1 MLDTKMLSQ
10 ILETEI
16 KDKKNGIPVIRKIA
30 LTKLGYVRN
39 LVKNESDFSEYG
51 RDSEGM
57 RRWLYDNFPRL
68 EETVR
73 SEISQLWHIF
83 KFRSNKKILFF
94 YNVFLRLSQKA
105 LQLEEKDVDLV
116 FRMCNEHGDG
126 LELKEARSLPCIFRI
141 AVCVRICECFDEAAS
156 GGNGKDLLSETE
168 HLFYS
173 LDNLLTFSEQ
183 DALRYNAVEKM
194 LRKDPAG
201 LYTKLTEK
209 TKSSYRN
216 NLSRLARR
224 SKRTEFVTAQ
234 DIVEICRTQTQ
245 EKRHIGTYLCDKPH
259 GGGVYLVLL
268 VFLSLLFTTLL
279 CLISPLFALGF
290 LPVYGCTKLLLDKIY
305 NRFILR
311 DFCVPCVKLGG
322 IPDGQGVMVVITTL
336 LTGDERDEQVFTSL
350 ERMYFSNGGKN
361 VYFGVLCDL
370 CDSMEKHDKKDDEI
384 ISRANGNILRLRNKY
399 GDAFFLFLRERE
411 YSESEEKY
419 IAPERKRGAVAA
431 LTELLCMKN
440 DVFSQGSIKPS
451 GDICEN
457 VRYIFTLDSDTNL
470 AFDCLNKLVGI
481 MIHPQ
486 NTPVADKQTATV
498 TKGYGILQPNV
509 NPTVRSSKKSFF
521 SCVMCGHGGID
532 GYNTGGGG
540 MLMPLFGVSFFCGK
554 GMFEKNCFYATLCGK
569 NGFKKNT
576 VLSHDAPEGA
586 RLRCAYVPDV
596 TLTDSFPSE
605 CLSYY
610 KRQHRWIRGDI
621 QNFRF
626 LMPYVSA
633 SDGKKMRNRINF
645 ASRFFMWQNIYSCLI
660 PVFTVFLLGAAL
672 FCEFSVG
679 AALVTVAMSVYMLPF
694 VYSVFSLSKIRMWHN
709 IRRHYFSTGVYTGV
723 WTSFMRMLFEITDMV
738 KLAYVSLDAIFRS
751 FYRSIF
757 SHKKML
763 EWITAS
769 QNDREKK
776 DGLLGYIK
784 KNLVSALFGAAF
796 FVISPF
802 GFVKIIALMWLFMPV
817 FAYHAGRD
825 KENKKHIPSEKQR
838 KKLAVYCEDMW
849 RFFSENV
856 SELTFFLP
864 TDNISLYPERK
875 MSRMTSPTNI
885 GFYLLSAVCARKLG
899 LIDSRELDKRL
910 LETMLSVDSIEK
922 YEGLLFNWYDVFKKE
937 PMNPKYISSV
947 DLGNYIACLVCVNEA
962 LEEYKDELPQYE
974 SIKKLLKKLMS
985 ECRLSM
991 LYDSKRKLFY
1001 IGALLK
1007 DEEFI
1012 PDRNRYDMLMSEA
1025 RILSFVA
1032 VANRYVPSEHYFCLS
1047 RRFVQGRGYMGLA
1060 SWSGTAFEFFL
1071 PEIFLP
1077 SEQGTLLY
1085 EASRFAYSSMR
1096 AQGVHNNGRYVFGI
1110 SESCYNEFDDASNY
1124 KYHAFGLE
1132 NIALNVFKKQNVVSP
1147 YSSFLFLPFY
1157 RDEVFSNLENMK
1169 ASGAYG
1175 EYGFYESLDFE
1186 RCEKDGSPSVVKC
1199 FMSHH
1204 VGMSIAAAVNVL
1216 CDFQVAKWFGK
1227 NAVIS
1232 SALELT
1238 HEKIP
1243 YDAYIK
1249 RTPRRYRKCSKG
1261 LPQEKKPA
1269 SYVPTLYAKLCDGKT
1284 QLYAKRDRLV
1294 IKHDGLQTARNGLF
1308 IDGINSFFAE
1318 INVGGESFVFDK
1330 NSTLLRSRGDVRYQ
1344 KSFRNAAGEN
1354 FEASL
1359 SLTIDKNTADIVRI
1373 RMRLRQLSGRRD
1385 TKVICRFCFYPLVD
1399 TRENSKV
1406 CSFFDDSDTI
1416 LKQVNDSEV
1425 YFRRNSRNLCF
1436 CTGAVDGKNKKADIE
1451 NERISLCTEPVI
1463 RNGFLQSEF
1472 AISFSDSRKCAE
1484 MGFVRCMEKSFD
1496 EACSELEKRS
1506 SEQNG
1511 LEYKKRRE
1519 SRIKDVLGYSM
1530 EKEETHFD
1538 FPLDSREKPLI
1549 MLCGNSFCSLLSEN
1563 YLGMSFCGN
1572 VNSKR
1577 ITAFSGINGKEF
1589 FGERVLFDKSF
1600 DLCKNAVEVSAYPH
1614 AVIYNGNYENAE
1626 YRVTVFVHADL
1637 PCKIIRVQT
1646 DSPGKV
1652 RFELL
1657 PHDTMNR
1664 KRYIGSGLVCFGKD
1678 EEQENKGFVFGFC
1691 RDTDGNTEGA
1701 EYDVSDKIAVNFRPY
1716 ENNRNGQKEYVF
1728 CVGFSSQERAYE
1740 IQRQL
1745 RESDLCK
1752 ELASAKKLCKILT
1765 VDSEN
1770 VSEKVTQ
1777 TLSEY
1782 FSFPKDGVCKRALVC
1797 TSEPLFLFDAV
1808 LLLYTGSN
1816 LCADKAK
1823 KIACMNPSGTLSKLL
1838 VCLFVG
1844 GYYKKNQNCDE
1855 FLETKKNGETL
1866 YRRCLSYLLDES
1878 ERDGFD
1884 SLYCLCLEEFSA
1896 VCDSLNDLRTS
1907 EVLQV
1912 RKNALLDRH
1921 KNGIFL

>member
-1 MLDTKMLSQ
+1 MLDTEMFSQ
-10 ILETEI
+10 ILETER
-16 KDKKNGIPVIRKIA
+16 KNRKARITVIRTIA
-30 LTKLGYVRN
+30 MKKLGCVRN
-39 LVKNESDFSEYG
+39 LVKNENDFSEYG

-57 RRWLYDNFPRL
+57 RLWLYDNFPRL
-68 EETVR
+68 EETVK
-73 SEISQLWHIF
+73 SDITGLWHIF
-83 KFRSNKKILFF
+83 KFHSNKKMLFF

-105 LQLEEKDVDLV
+105 LKLEEKDVDLV
-116 FRMCNEHGDG
+116 FRKCNEYGNG
-126 LELKEARSLPCIFRI
+126 LELREAKSLPYIFRI
-141 AVCVRICECFDEAAS
+141 AVCVRICECFDEAAL

-183 DALRYNAVEKM
+183 DALRHNAVEKM
-194 LRKDPAG
+194 LEKDPAG
-201 LYTKLTEK
+201 LYESLTEK
-209 TKSSYRN
+209 TKISYRN
-216 NLSRLARR
+216 NLSRIARS
-224 SKRTEFVTAQ
+224 SKRTELVTAREL
-234 DIVEICRTQTQ
+234 VEKCRTQTQ
-245 EKRHIGTYLCDKPH
+245 DKRHIGTYLCDKPR
-259 GGGVYLVLL
+259 GGGAYLVLL

-279 CLISPLFALGF
+279 CSISPLFVLAF
-290 LPVYGCTKLLLDKIY
+290 LSVYGCTKLLLDKIY
-305 NRFILR
+305 NRFLLR

-322 IPDGQGVMVVITTL
+322 IPEEHGVMVVITTL
-336 LTGDERDEQVFTSL
+336 LTGDERDEQVFSSL
-350 ERMYFSNGGKN
+350 ERMYFSNGGEN

-370 CDSMEKHDKKDDEI
+370 CDSVEKHDEKDDDI
-384 ISRANGNILRLRNKY
+384 INRANGNILRLRKKY
-399 GDAFFLFLRERE
+399 GDVFFLFLRERE
-411 YSESEEKY
+411 YSETEEKY

-440 DVFSQGSIKPS
+440 DAFSHGSIKPS

-457 VRYIFTLDSDTNL
+457 VRYVFTLDSDTNL
-470 AFDCLNKLVGI
+470 AFDCLKNLVGI

-486 NTPVADKQTATV
+486 NAPVANKQTVTV

-521 SCVMCGHGGID
+521 SCVMCGHGGVD

-569 NGFKKNT
+569 NGFRKNT

-610 KRQHRWIRGDI
+610 KRQHRWIRGDV

-626 LMPYVSA
+626 LLPYISTA
-633 SDGKKMRNRINF
+633 DGKRIRNRINC

-660 PVFTVFLLGAAL
+660 PVFTVLLLGVAL
-672 FCEFSVG
+672 LCEYFLG

-694 VYSVFSLSKIRMWHN
+694 VYSVFSLSKIRIWHN

-723 WTSFMRMLFEITDMV
+723 WTAFMRMLFEITDMI

-751 FYRSIF
+751 VYRSLF

-763 EWITAS
+763 EWTTAS
-769 QNDREKK
+769 QNDREKR

-802 GFVKIIALMWLFMPV
+802 GFLKIVALMWLFMPV
-817 FAYHAGRD
+817 FAYHAA
-825 KENKKHIPSEKQR
+825 KERKMKKHTFSEKQT
-838 KKLAVYCEDMW
+838 KKLTVYCEDMW

-899 LIDSRELDKRL
+899 LIDSKELDKRL
-910 LETMLSVDSIEK
+910 LETLLSVDSLEK

-937 PMNPKYISSV
+937 PMMPKYISSV

-962 LEEYKDELPQYE
+962 IEEYKDELLQYE
-974 SIKKLLKKLMS
+974 NIKKLLEKLVG

-991 LYDSKRKLFY
+991 LYDGKRKLFY

-1007 DEEFI
+1007 DDKLI

-1032 VANRYVPSEHYFCLS
+1032 VANRYVPPEHYFLLS
-1047 RRFVQGRGYMGLA
+1047 RRFVQGKGYMGLA

-1077 SEQGTLLY
+1077 SEQDTLLY
-1085 EASRFAYSSMR
+1085 EATRFAYSSMR
-1096 AQGVHNNGRYVFGI
+1096 AQGVRNNGRYVFGI

-1132 NIALNVFKKQNVVSP
+1132 NIALDVFKKQNVISP

-1157 RDEVFSNLENMK
+1157 GDEVFSNLEK
-1169 ASGAYG
+1169 LKEAGAYG

-1227 NAVIS
+1227 NIAMN

-1249 RTPRRYRKCSKG
+1249 RTPRRYRKYSKIMS
-1261 LPQEKKPA
+1261 QEKKPA
-1269 SYVPTLYAKLCDGKT
+1269 SYVPTLYARLCDGKT

-1294 IKHDGLQTARNGLF
+1294 IRHDGLQAARNGLF
-1308 IDGINSFFAE
+1308 VDGMNSFFAE
-1318 INVGGESFVFDK
+1318 INVGGESLVFDK
-1330 NSTLLRSRGDVRYQ
+1330 DSTLLRSRGGIRYQ
-1344 KSFRNAAGEN
+1344 KSYKNATGEN

-1385 TKVICRFCFYPLVD
+1385 IKVICRFCFYPLVD

-1406 CSFFDDSDTI
+1406 CSFFDDSDI
-1416 LKQVNDSEV
+1416 IQKRVNDSEV

-1436 CTGAVDGKNKKADIE
+1436 CAGAVDGNNKKADIE
-1451 NERISLCTEPVI
+1451 NERISLCTEPTVK
-1463 RNGFLQSEF
+1463 NGFLQSEF

-1484 MGFVRCMEKSFD
+1484 MGLVRCMEKSFD
-1496 EACSELEKRS
+1496 EACSELEKRG
-1506 SEQNG
+1506 SEQSGSGN
-1511 LEYKKRRE
+1511 KKRHE

-1530 EKEETHFD
+1530 VKEETHFD
-1538 FPLDSREKPLI
+1538 FPLDSCEKPLR
-1549 MLCGNSFCSLLSEN
+1549 MLCGKSFCALLSEN
-1563 YLGMSFCGN
+1563 HLGMSFCSN
-1572 VNSKR
+1572 INSKR
-1577 ITAFSGINGKEF
+1577 ITDFSGINDKEF
-1589 FGERVLFDKSF
+1589 FGERVLFAKSF
-1600 DLCKNAVEVSAYPH
+1600 DLCKNAVETSFFPH
-1614 AVIYNGNYENAE
+1614 AAIYDGKHENAE

-1646 DSPGKV
+1646 GSPKKV

-1657 PHDTMNR
+1657 PYDIMSR
-1664 KRYIGSGLVCFGKD
+1664 KRYIGSGLVFFGKD
-1678 EEQENKGFVFGFC
+1678 EDEENKGFVFGFC
-1691 RDTDGNTEGA
+1691 RDNDGNTEGA
-1701 EYDVSDKIAVNFRPY
+1701 EYQVSEKIAAYFHPY
-1716 ENNRNGQKEYVF
+1716 ENDRNGEKEYVF

-1740 IQRQL
+1740 MQRQL
-1745 RESDLCK
+1745 RESDLNE
-1752 ELASAKKLCKILT
+1752 ELSASEKLCKTLT
-1765 VDSEN
+1765 IDTERVSDN
-1770 VSEKVTQ
+1770 VVKTM
-1777 TLSEY
+1777 SEY
-1782 FSFPKDGVCKRALVC
+1782 FAFPKDGVCQRALVC
-1797 TSEPLFLFDAV
+1797 TSEPLYLFDAV
-1808 LLLYTGSN
+1808 LLLYTDSD
-1816 LCADKAK
+1816 LCSEKAE
-1823 KIACMNPSGTLSKLL
+1823 KIACMNPSETLSKLL
-1838 VCLFVG
+1838 VCLFVS
-1844 GYYKKNQNCDE
+1844 GYYKRNQSCE
-1855 FLETKKNGETL
+1855 FLEAEKNGETV

-1884 SLYCLCLEEFSA
+1884 SLYGLCLEEFSK

-1907 EVLQV
+1907 EVL
-1912 RKNALLDRH
+1912 RAEKKALLGRH
-1921 KNGIFL
+1921 ENGIFL